1 MSISRI
7 GRRRGSA
14 GAASKAIGR
23 RTEYDTGAASYV
35 LPATVSRDALL
46 EKGSDRRFRGLVF
59 DLLTIATRMEMLR
72 EHLGGRIGISGPQY
86 SILIAVAHL
95 QDTAGVNVGAV
106 ARAMHVSSAF
116 VASES
121 GKLARLGLLLK
132 RTDPQDRRGVLLS
145 LAPVGRRKIESVNAE
160 IRGINDLFF
169 GALDAKAF
177 GALCGAANLLVS
189 GSRKALQYIAAL
201 EDEPRAALE
210 AVG

>member
-145 LAPVGRRKIESVNAE
+145 LAPLGRRKIESVNTE

-177 GALCGAANLLVS
+177 GTLCGATNLLVS

-201 EDEPRAALE
+201 EDDPRAVLE
-210 AVG
+210 AAG

>member
-14 GAASKAIGR
+14 GVASKTIGR
-23 RTEYDTGAASYV
+23 RTEYDTGAANYV
-35 LPATVSRDALL
+35 LPATVSHDALL

-145 LAPVGRRKIESVNAE
+145 LAPLGRRKIESVNAE

-189 GSRKALQYIAAL
+189 GSRKALQYIAVL
-201 EDEPRAALE
+201 EGEPRTVLE

>member
-14 GAASKAIGR
+14 GAATKVMGR
-23 RTEYDTGAASYV
+23 RAVYDSGAASHV

-46 EKGSDRRFRGLVF
+46 ENGSDRRFRGLVS
-59 DLLTIATRMEMLR
+59 DLLTIATRMEILR
-72 EHLGGRIGISGPQY
+72 EHLGRRMDISGPQY
-86 SILIAVAHL
+86 SVLIAVAHL
-95 QDTAGVNVGAV
+95 QDATGVSVGTV

-132 RTDPQDRRGVLLS
+132 RTNPQDRRGVLVSLS
-145 LAPVGRRKIESVNAE
+145 PTGRRRIESVSTE
-160 IRGINDLFF
+160 VRGINDLFF
-169 GALDAKAF
+169 GALDTKSF
-177 GALCGAANLLVS
+177 GALCAAASLLVS
-189 GSRKALQYIAAL
+189 GSRKALQYSAAFAEESHTTL
-201 EDEPRAALE
+201 K

>member
-14 GAASKAIGR
+14 GGATKTTGQRSG
-23 RTEYDTGAASYV
+23 YDADGAGHL

-46 EKGSDRRFRGLVF
+46 QNGSDRRFRGLVL

-72 EHLGGRIGISGPQY
+72 EHLGRRMGISGPQY
-86 SILIAVAHL
+86 SLLIAAAHL
-95 QDTAGVNVGAV
+95 QGATGVSVGAV

-121 GKLARLGLLLK
+121 GKLTRLGLLLK
-132 RTDPQDRRGVLLS
+132 RTNPQDRRGVLLS
-145 LAPVGRRKIESVNAE
+145 LSPTGRRRIQSVSTE

-169 GALDAKAF
+169 GGLDAKTF
-177 GALCGAANLLVS
+177 GTLCAAVGLLIS
-189 GSRKALQYIAAL
+189 GSRKALQYSAAF
-201 EDEPRAALE
+201 EESPRAALK